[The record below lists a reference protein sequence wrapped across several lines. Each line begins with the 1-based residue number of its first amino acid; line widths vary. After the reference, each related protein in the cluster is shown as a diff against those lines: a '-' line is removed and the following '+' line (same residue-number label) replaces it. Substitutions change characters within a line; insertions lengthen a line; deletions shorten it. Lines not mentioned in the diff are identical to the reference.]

1 MNHEQQP
8 QISGLRIIDND
19 GAVWPI
25 TGSRCL
31 ICKMPRDPAV
41 TDPRHPGCRPAH
53 LIPDASFDHLVA
65 YLTQHLGAAVE
76 IAPNKKEMTA

>member
-8 QISGLRIIDND
+8 QMSGLRIIDND

-41 TDPRHPGCRPAH
+41 TDPRHPGCRPAQP
-53 LIPDASFDHLVA
+53 IPDASLDHLVA
-65 YLTQHLGAAVE
+65 YLTQHLGAAE
-76 IAPNKKEMTA
+76 IASTSTEEIA